1 MFRFKQ
7 FAVRQDRCPMKV
19 GTDGV
24 LLGAWAPVL
33 PSDRRVLDIGTGT
46 GLIALMMA
54 QRMPQARIAGVDIDD
69 VSQARE
75 NADASPWGARLE
87 FHRCPVQEFAAGGA
101 FDLIVS
107 NPPYFVGSLTCPD
120 AGRTAARHAVHLPF
134 EALRD
139 AVLRLLAPGGRF
151 ALILPSSEAER
162 FLAVCRDALT
172 LVHRTDVRT
181 TPCREA
187 KRALL
192 CLTRPAGAPLLL
204 RQLTAGASAL
214 AGPAVSAGASASA
227 PSGLVASPL
236 NVPGAAVA
244 VPAVSAAL
252 PNSAI
257 SGLPNRKTIFLHS

>member
-87 FHRCPVQEFAAGGA
+87 
-101 FDLIVS
+101 I
-107 NPPYFVGSLTCPD
+107 
-120 AGRTAARHAVHLPF
+120 GRAHV
-134 EALRD
+134 
-139 AVLRLLAPGGRF
+139 
-151 ALILPSSEAER
+151 
-162 FLAVCRDALT
+162 
-172 LVHRTDVRT
+172 
-181 TPCREA
+181 
-187 KRALL
+187 
-192 CLTRPAGAPLLL
+192 
-204 RQLTAGASAL
+204 
-214 AGPAVSAGASASA
+214 
-227 PSGLVASPL
+227 
-236 NVPGAAVA
+236 
-244 VPAVSAAL
+244 
-252 PNSAI
+252 
-257 SGLPNRKTIFLHS
+257 